1 MIHVAILYEK
11 YLRAILEGR
20 KTIEMRLTLTNRA
33 PFEAI
38 EAGERLYLKRSGG
51 PFRATAIADHVMF
64 VRDLCPSD
72 IARIRRDYNEWIGAD
87 GEAWNARR
95 HARYAS
101 LIWLRDVEPIRF
113 GPRMKPHHGVAW
125 QCLPEREDVYPAC
138 LETLAHAPAESIGG
152 SGAADEML
160 IPITAANIRH
170 GHIYLTG
177 LTDRFPAASLGGR
190 TRAEA
195 GIPLTLRFARG
206 ATVHTDIVRHRNI
219 FRSRAWRAWFA
230 EHGAQEGDRV
240 CLRPRGAGD
249 FDVTLRR
256 RAGGRD

>member
-1 MIHVAILYEK
+1 MIHVAILYET
-11 YLRAILEGR
+11 YLRAILDGR
-20 KTIEMRLTLTNRA
+20 KTVEIRLTMTNRA

-51 PFRATAIADHVMF
+51 PFRATAIAEHVMF
-64 VRDLCPSD
+64 MRDLSPGD
-72 IARIRRDYNEWIGAD
+72 IDRIRRDYNEWIGAD
-87 GEAWNARR
+87 GAAWSARKQ
-95 HARYAS
+95 ARYGT
-101 LIWLRDVEPIRF
+101 LIWLRDVEAIRF

-138 LETLAHAPAESIGG
+138 LEELLHAPAEST
-152 SGAADEML
+152 GASSAAHEMV
-160 IPITAANIRH
+160 IPLTAANIRH
-170 GHIYLTG
+170 GHVYLTG

-195 GIPLTLRFARG
+195 GMPLTLRFARG

-230 EHGAQEGDRV
+230 QHGAREGDRV
-240 CLRPRGAGD
+240 CLRPRGAGE
-249 FDVTLRR
+249 FDVTLLR